1 VIKIHRQDKAMPGE
15 ELRMFM
21 IMHMPDEHGEAKV
34 ISVHKEE
41 PTVVDF
47 MDATDH
53 PDFRRKSA
61 IHVVKPTI
69 IESHPREN

>member
-1 VIKIHRQDKAMPGE
+1 
-15 ELRMFM
+15 MFM

-47 MDATDH
+47 MDATFH

-69 IESHPREN
+69 IESHH

>member
-1 VIKIHRQDKAMPGE
+1 
-15 ELRMFM
+15 MFM
-21 IMHMPDEHGEAKV
+21 IMHMPDEHGEAK
-34 ISVHKEE
+34 ILSTHAEE

-61 IHVVKPTI
+61 IHVMWPNI
-69 IESHPREN
+69 IKSYR